1 MTPIIF
7 HIDVNSAYLSWTA
20 VEQLKN
26 GAKVDL
32 REIPAIIGGD
42 QKSRH
47 GVVLAKSPAAKRY
60 GIRTGEPVANAFRK
74 CPNLAMF
81 PPNHKMY
88 REKSRLLMEYLRT
101 FTKEIEQVSVDECY
115 MDFTSIA
122 DRYHSPIDGA
132 VEIKDGIKERFGFT
146 VNIGISSNKLLA
158 KMASDFEKPDR
169 IHTLFPEEIEQ
180 KMWPLPVGELYMAG
194 KSSVEVL
201 KKLEINTIGDLAR
214 TDPNLITLHLKSH
227 GRMLWEFANGRGAD
241 VVRAEPEEAKGI
253 GNSTTLREDAATME
267 EVRPVFERLAG
278 SVAGRLRKAGKKA
291 GMVSM
296 EIKYHDF
303 RTASHQI
310 QLDKATSDEKVLM
323 ETACSLFLEIWSGEP
338 VRLLGIRTSKLV
350 DEAAPEQLTIFD
362 IQMPPEPDEKHKRL
376 KKAMDELNARFGEGA
391 VVKASLMK
399 KSPGKE
405 SHPGKKDSGKRASAY
420 GKDESLRGKS

>member
-26 GAKVDL
+26 GSAVDL

-47 GVVLAKSPAAKRY
+47 GVVLAKSPAAKQY

-74 CPNLAMF
+74 CPDLVMY
-81 PPNHKMY
+81 PPDHKMY

-122 DRYHSPIDGA
+122 GRYHSPVDGA
-132 VEIKDGIKERFGFT
+132 LEIKDGIKERFGFT
-146 VNIGISSNKLLA
+146 VNIGISTNKLLA
-158 KMASDFEKPDR
+158 KMASDFRKPDR
-169 IHTLFPEEIEQ
+169 IHTLFPEEIQ
-180 KMWPLPVGELYMAG
+180 VKMWPLPIGELYMAG
-194 KSSVEVL
+194 RSSVETL
-201 KKLEINTIGDLAR
+201 KKLEINTIGDLAQA
-214 TDPNLITLHLKSH
+214 DPELIALHLKSH
-227 GRMLWEFANGRGAD
+227 GKMLWEFANGRGRD
-241 VVRAEPEEAKGI
+241 VVQAEPEEAKGI
-253 GNSTTLREDAATME
+253 GNSTTLRADAETEE
-267 EVRPVFERLAG
+267 EVYAVFGELAQSVGRRLK
-278 SVAGRLRKAGKKA
+278 KAGKKA

-303 RTASHQI
+303 RTISHQM
-310 QLDKATSDEKVLM
+310 QLEKPSNDPELLKD
-323 ETACSLFLEIWSGEP
+323 TAYSLFLEVWSGEP
-338 VRLLGIRTSKLV
+338 VRLLGIRTSKLA
-350 DEAAPEQLTIFD
+350 DESEPEQLSIFD
-362 IQMPPEPDEKHKRL
+362 LEMPQEPDEKHKRL

-399 KSPGKE
+399 KG
-405 SHPGKKDSGKRASAY
+405 GGGRKRDGEA
-420 GKDESLRGKS
+420 